1 MTYEMKMREAHDD
14 GKEEGRKE
22 GRREGRKEGRREGR
36 KEGQEETL
44 QALLS
49 LGIIS
54 ADDMKKAT
62 DKLKENTALQN

>member
-14 GKEEGRKE
+14 GKE
-22 GRREGRKEGRREGR
+22 EGR

>member
-14 GKEEGRKE
+14 GKEEGR
-22 GRREGRKEGRREGR
+22 REGRKEGR
-36 KEGQEETL
+36 KQGQEETL

>member
-14 GKEEGRKE
+14 GKEEGR
-22 GRREGRKEGRREGR
+22 REGRKEGRKQGR
-36 KEGQEETL
+36 KQGQEETL

-62 DKLKENTALQN
+62 DKLKENTALQS

>member
-14 GKEEGRKE
+14 GKEEGR
-22 GRREGRKEGRREGR
+22 REGRREGR

>member
-14 GKEEGRKE
+14 GKEEGR
-22 GRREGRKEGRREGR
+22 REGRKEGRKQGR
-36 KEGQEETL
+36 KQGQEETL

>member
-14 GKEEGRKE
+14 GKE
-22 GRREGRKEGRREGR
+22 EGRKEGRREGR

>member
-22 GRREGRKEGRREGR
+22 GRREGRREGR

>member
-14 GKEEGRKE
+14 GNE
-22 GRREGRKEGRREGR
+22 EGRREGR

-54 ADDMKKAT
+54 PDDIKKAT

>member
-14 GKEEGRKE
+14 GKE
-22 GRREGRKEGRREGR
+22 EGRREGR